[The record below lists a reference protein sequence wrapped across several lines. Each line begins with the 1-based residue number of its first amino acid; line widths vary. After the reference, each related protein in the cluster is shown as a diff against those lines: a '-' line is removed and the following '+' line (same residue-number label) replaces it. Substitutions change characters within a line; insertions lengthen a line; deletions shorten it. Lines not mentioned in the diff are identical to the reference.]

1 MTARPSPSVLHHI
14 QPRWVLDP
22 SGRDRR
28 AEPERIGFWQPLQKL
43 LDSIGSL
50 FSVEIV
56 LIDQDAVCVAGTGPY
71 AAGIGLTAPPDT
83 ALAHSLSS
91 RDCVLI
97 HTPRENAACRGCSLR
112 DECRDHAN
120 YSGPLSVAGQVVA
133 AAQIVAFDT
142 LQKSALLERAEAV
155 FGVIGQLVG
164 LLFQSGGLPGIAGRM
179 EAGGPGFHG
188 LIGNSAPMAQLR
200 RQILRAAAS
209 DSTVLITGETGTGK
223 DLTARAIH
231 AESGR
236 KGAFVPVNCGA
247 LPEQLAESELFG
259 YGRGAFSGASPGGRQ
274 GLWEAAHGGTLF
286 LDEVGELSPAMQVKL
301 LRALQDGGIRRV
313 GENAARRFDT
323 RIIAA
328 TNRPLAERVREG
340 SMRQDL
346 YYRLKVIPLR
356 VPALRERPEDIS
368 LLAQHFLKECCTR
381 NAGRM
386 VAIGAEL
393 MHHFMQYAWPGNVR
407 ELRNC
412 IEYGVNACEGAAITW
427 TLLADYFDQ
436 PEEVPAAPVSGAD
449 KTREGGGGTSRP
461 GRRLRSGPG
470 REDARRTLEEC
481 EAEPDARG
489 KGWAKREA
497 ARRLGVSLATL
508 YRLLKREE

>member
-1 MTARPSPSVLHHI
+1 MSAVTSAAALQHI
-14 QPRWVLDP
+14 QPRWVLDM
-22 SGRDRR
+22 SGDARR
-28 AEPERIGFWQPLQKL
+28 AEPERIAFWRPLQQL
-43 LDSIGSL
+43 LDSIGAL
-50 FSVEIV
+50 FFVEIV

-71 AAGIGLTAPPDT
+71 SMGIGLTVPSDT
-83 ALAHSLSS
+83 VLAHSLSS

-97 HTPRENAACRGCSLR
+97 HTPRENAACHDCSLR
-112 DECRDHAN
+112 DDCRDHAN

-133 AAQIVAFDT
+133 AVQIVAFDT

-164 LLFQSGGLPGIAGRM
+164 LLFQVGGLPGSAESR
-179 EAGGPGFHG
+179 ASTGPGFHG

-200 RQILRAAAS
+200 RQIQRAAAS

-231 AESGR
+231 LESGR

-259 YGRGAFSGASPGGRQ
+259 YGRGAFSGASPGGRR

-286 LDEVGELSPAMQVKL
+286 LDEVGELSPSMQVKL

-313 GENAARRFDT
+313 GENTVRRFDT

-346 YYRLKVIPLR
+346 YYRLKVIPIK

-368 LLAQHFLKECCTR
+368 LLAQYFLKECCKR
-381 NAGRM
+381 NAGRI
-386 VAIGAEL
+386 VAIGGDL
-393 MHHFMQYAWPGNVR
+393 MHHFMQYSWPGNVR

-412 IEYGVNACEGAAITW
+412 IEYGVNACEGTAITW
-427 TLLADYFDQ
+427 SMLTDYFDMA
-436 PEEVPAAPVSGAD
+436 EEENDFALGGSIRQTKRKGTVSRFSSEHA
-449 KTREGGGGTSRP
+449 
-461 GRRLRSGPG
+461 RSV
-470 REDARRTLEEC
+470 LEEC
-481 EAEPDARG
+481 EADPEFCG

-508 YRLLKREE
+508 YRMLRHD

>member
-1 MTARPSPSVLHHI
+1 MPAVTSSAVLRHI

-22 SGRDRR
+22 SGEACR
-28 AEPERIGFWQPLQKL
+28 AEPARIAFWRPLQKL
-43 LDSIGSL
+43 LDSIGAL
-50 FSVEIV
+50 FFVEIV
-56 LIDQDAVCVAGTGPY
+56 LIDQEAVCVAGTGPY
-71 AAGIGLTAPPDT
+71 SAGIGLTVPPDT

-97 HTPRENAACRGCSLR
+97 HTPRENAACHDCSLR
-112 DECRDHAN
+112 ADCRDHAN

-142 LQKSALLERAEAV
+142 FQKSALLERAEAV

-164 LLFQSGGLPGIAGRM
+164 LLFQAGGAPGSAGRRDS
-179 EAGGPGFHG
+179 AGPGFHG

-209 DSTVLITGETGTGK
+209 DSTVLITGETGVGK
-223 DLTARAIH
+223 DLAARAIH

-259 YGRGAFSGASPGGRQ
+259 YGRGAFSGASPGGRR

-313 GENAARRFDT
+313 GENAVRRFDT

-328 TNRPLAERVREG
+328 TNRPLAECVREG
-340 SMRQDL
+340 RMRQDL

-386 VAIGAEL
+386 VATDGDL

-427 TLLADYFDQ
+427 AMLADYFEQAEDV
-436 PEEVPAAPVSGAD
+436 PE
-449 KTREGGGGTSRP
+449 SRP
-461 GRRLRSGPG
+461 SGEGRTARHG
-470 REDARRTLEEC
+470 RTASRRGAEDARRVLEEC
-481 EAEPDARG
+481 EAEPEACG

-497 ARRLGVSLATL
+497 ARRRGVSLATL
-508 YRLLKREE
+508 YRLLRRE

>member
-1 MTARPSPSVLHHI
+1 MPAVTSSAVLRHI

-22 SGRDRR
+22 SGEACR
-28 AEPERIGFWQPLQKL
+28 AEPARIAFWRPLQKL
-43 LDSIGSL
+43 LDSIGAL
-50 FSVEIV
+50 FFVEIV
-56 LIDQDAVCVAGTGPY
+56 LIDQEAVCVAGTGPY
-71 AAGIGLTAPPDT
+71 SAGIGLTVPPDT

-97 HTPRENAACRGCSLR
+97 HTPRENAACHDCSLR
-112 DECRDHAN
+112 ADCRDHAN

-142 LQKSALLERAEAV
+142 FQKSALLERAEAV

-164 LLFQSGGLPGIAGRM
+164 LLFQAGGAPGSAGRRDS
-179 EAGGPGFHG
+179 AGPGFHG

-209 DSTVLITGETGTGK
+209 DSTVLITGETGVGK
-223 DLTARAIH
+223 DLAARAIH

-259 YGRGAFSGASPGGRQ
+259 YGRGAFSGASPGGRR

-313 GENAARRFDT
+313 GENAVRRFDT

-328 TNRPLAERVREG
+328 TNRPLAECVREG
-340 SMRQDL
+340 RMRQDL
-346 YYRLKVIPLR
+346 
-356 VPALRERPEDIS
+356 
-368 LLAQHFLKECCTR
+368 
-381 NAGRM
+381 
-386 VAIGAEL
+386 
-393 MHHFMQYAWPGNVR
+393 
-407 ELRNC
+407 
-412 IEYGVNACEGAAITW
+412 
-427 TLLADYFDQ
+427 
-436 PEEVPAAPVSGAD
+436 
-449 KTREGGGGTSRP
+449 
-461 GRRLRSGPG
+461 
-470 REDARRTLEEC
+470 
-481 EAEPDARG
+481 
-489 KGWAKREA
+489 
-497 ARRLGVSLATL
+497 
-508 YRLLKREE
+508 